1 MILILPLIYPFQNEW
16 IEKLKLAGANFY
28 ARVVKGL
35 FLFPFSLE
43 LTSLVPQA
51 YEFLVRFAAAA

>member
-1 MILILPLIYPFQNEW
+1 MILIFLIYPFQNEW

-51 YEFLVRFAAAA
+51 YEFLVGFAAAA

>member
-28 ARVVKGL
+28 ASVVKGL

-51 YEFLVRFAAAA
+51 YEFLVRFAAGA